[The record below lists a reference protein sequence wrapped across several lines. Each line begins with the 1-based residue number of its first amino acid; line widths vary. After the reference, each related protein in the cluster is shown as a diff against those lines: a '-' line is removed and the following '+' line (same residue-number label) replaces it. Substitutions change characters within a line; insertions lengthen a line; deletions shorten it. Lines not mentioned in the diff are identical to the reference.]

1 MTKDDKTFQETP
13 QTILCVL
20 EMLWLG
26 GKIARMSL
34 LQKAALCLCSLA
46 LLLGSAH
53 AGSHVQE
60 GTKSEDCA
68 DAASQ
73 DAAKLTQKGKLRDLS
88 EALKLYQQA
97 LDCDMGAR
105 SIERRGEIFLQ
116 MGRVQLLLEKPQ
128 DALNSFSRSAEV
140 FRKIQNRSNSVLTQ
154 YARALLNQAFALG
167 NLRRMDDALPVY
179 NEAGVLFRSMSDKPR
194 EAFTLGELCRVHFLL
209 GDNQSALAS
218 CSQALELRHKID
230 NNDDENQRQKS
241 TLLDYQG
248 RIYAQTGEPELA
260 AAYFHDSLA
269 IAERTKYYLLQAYTL
284 NDLGALLLRQHN
296 AEGARRCHQQALDI
310 LSEYEPNDAKGIA
323 ETKTLLADAQA
334 ASGRYGLALQNY
346 QTALLL
352 QEKAGDEIGM
362 AETHFSLGLNE
373 LASGHFEN
381 ALLPL
386 QKAAEIY
393 RRVHERAGESNARFQ
408 IARVFS
414 FQRHVAEAK
423 TELQTAIRLAEEIR
437 EFTPGFHLRT
447 TYFVSLEKM
456 YRFEIDLILQHP
468 EVASA
473 SDQALAFDLL
483 QRAQSRALLETLEA
497 RFEDA
502 KLTAAGDLLSRQ
514 QAILLELSK
523 QNRKLQWLLQDESA
537 TAQIDGVRVAVKR
550 LEASLDQVEAEDMAK
565 EPRLALLSGRVMS
578 VADIQREVLDENS
591 TLVQFY
597 LSHPSSFAW
606 VITKLDA
613 KLVRLP
619 AEAIIARHV
628 RNLSNFG
635 EAGRWTELQHE
646 ALAALDHSLAPV
658 FNASGNGRWILV
670 PDRALY
676 LLPFGLLS
684 IRRAISPEIIKI
696 PSASAI
702 RALRSSNA
710 NLKTPFKVAV
720 FADPVFD
727 AQDSRVKTSR
737 KATESLHPP
746 ARLQPDRHGYAS
758 YSRLLYSRREAGV
771 ISSLVPQVQRVAYM
785 GFAAT
790 PDSVR
795 GDALKEFQIIHFAT
809 HSVIDNRHPELSR
822 IVLSLVSEN
831 GLPHPGYLLLKDIYR
846 MSLASDLVVL
856 SSCQTAIGPQD
867 VGEGPMSLSRGFL
880 FAGSKSVLATLWAV
894 DDEATAEFVG
904 RFYKHLLKEHLSPL
918 DALTKTQS
926 EYRQHT
932 NRRLRNPYYWAGFE
946 LYGDWLVH

>member
-1 MTKDDKTFQETP
+1 M
-13 QTILCVL
+13 
-20 EMLWLG
+20 
-26 GKIARMSL
+26 
-34 LQKAALCLCSLA
+34 CSLVV
-46 LLLGSAH
+46 LLGSAH
-53 AGSHVQE
+53 VGSHVQG
-60 GTKSEDCA
+60 GTKSENCA
-68 DAASQ
+68 EAASQ
-73 DAAKLTQKGKLRDLS
+73 DAAKLTQDGKSQNLS
-88 EALKLYQQA
+88 EALRLYQQA
-97 LDCDMGAR
+97 LDCDLGAP
-105 SIERRGEIFLQ
+105 STERRSEILLK
-116 MGRVQLLLEKPQ
+116 MGRAQLLLGKPQ
-128 DALNSFSRSAEV
+128 DALNSFSTAAEV
-140 FRKIQNRSNSVLTQ
+140 FREIEHRGDRVQTQ
-154 YARALLNQAFALG
+154 YAKVLLNQAFALG

-179 NEAGVLFRSMSDKPR
+179 NEARDLFRSMSDKPR

-209 GDNQSALAS
+209 GDNQSALAC
-218 CSQALELRHKID
+218 CSRALELRQRID
-230 NNDDENQRQKS
+230 NKDEENQRQKS

-260 AAYFHDSLA
+260 TSYFHDALA
-269 IAERTKYYLLQAYTL
+269 VAERTKYYLLQAYTL
-284 NDLGALLLRQHN
+284 NDLGALLLRQHKPVS
-296 AEGARRCHQQALDI
+296 ARRHHQQALNI
-310 LSEYEPNDAKGIA
+310 LGEHEPNDARGIA

-334 ASGRYGLALQNY
+334 ASSRYGLALHNY

-352 QEKAGDEIGM
+352 QEKSGDEIGK

-393 RRVHERAGESNARFQ
+393 HRVHERAGESNARFQ
-408 IARVFS
+408 VARVYA
-414 FQRHVAEAK
+414 FQRHVAEARA
-423 TELQTAIRLAEEIR
+423 EVQTAIRLSEEIR
-437 EFTPGFHLRT
+437 GFTPGFHLRT

-483 QRAQSRALLETLEA
+483 QRAQSRALLETLES

-502 KLTAAGDLLSRQ
+502 KLTAAGDFLSRR

-523 QNRKLQWLLQDESA
+523 QNRKLQWLLQDKSVM
-537 TAQIDGVRVAVKR
+537 TQIDGVRVAVKR
-550 LEASLDQVEAEDMAK
+550 LEASLDQVEAESMAK
-565 EPRLALLSGRVMS
+565 EPRLTLLSGGAMS
-578 VADIQREVLDENS
+578 VDDIRREVLDENS

-606 VITKLDA
+606 VITKSDA
-613 KLVRLP
+613 QLIRLP
-619 AEAIIARHV
+619 GEAIIAGRV
-628 RNLSNFG
+628 RSLLKFG
-635 EAGRWTELQHE
+635 EAGRWTEPQHE
-646 ALAALDHSLAPV
+646 ALKALDHSLAPI
-658 FNASGNGRWILV
+658 FNASGNRRWILV

-676 LLPFGLLS
+676 SLPFGVLS
-684 IRRAISPEIIKI
+684 IRGATGTEIIKI

-702 RALRSSNA
+702 RSLRTSNA
-710 NLKTPFKVAV
+710 NLKTLFKVAV
-720 FADPVFD
+720 VADPVFD
-727 AQDSRVKTSR
+727 AQDSRVKTSS
-737 KATESLHPP
+737 KAAQSLRPP
-746 ARLQPDRHGYAS
+746 VRLRPDHYDYAS
-758 YSRLLYSRREAGV
+758 YSRLLYSRREASL
-771 ISSLVPQVQRVAYM
+771 ISSLVPRVQRVAYM

-790 PDSVR
+790 PESVR
-795 GDALKEFQIIHFAT
+795 GDALKEFKIIHFAT
-809 HSVIDNRHPELSR
+809 HSVIDSRHPELSR
-822 IVLSLVSEN
+822 IVLSLVLEN
-831 GLPHPGYLLLKDIYR
+831 GVPHPGFLLLKDIYR

-894 DDEATAEFVG
+894 DDEATAQFVG

-926 EYRQHT
+926 EFRQHK

-946 LYGDWLVH
+946 LYGDWLVP